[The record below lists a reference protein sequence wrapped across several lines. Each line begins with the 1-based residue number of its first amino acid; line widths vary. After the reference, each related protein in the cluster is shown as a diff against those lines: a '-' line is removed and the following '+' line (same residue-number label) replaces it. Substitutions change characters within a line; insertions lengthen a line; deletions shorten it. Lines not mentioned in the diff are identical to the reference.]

1 MFQIENQNINMFTYL
16 KDGFLYSPTDTYNRA
31 FLLLFNQMRQSK
43 VCCHKKSF
51 YRVYQAQIEQF
62 VQAMNMPS
70 NSETPYF
77 SLTFLSEMTHYH
89 LAVPVILLSLISYAI
104 ESINPAFHYWT
115 AYNRSRSVCDNFWVQ
130 RILSANCFQ
139 PIWSGPALPLLSGP
153 FLVLSFENTLHS
165 LHLFKVLFFTKI
177 KNFHLFLR

>member
-1 MFQIENQNINMFTYL
+1 LPTNNKSESLKKVHDYYPFIWKQFEELCYITMFQIENQNINMFTYF

-104 ESINPAFHYWT
+104 ESINPAFHY
-115 AYNRSRSVCDNFWVQ
+115 
-130 RILSANCFQ
+130 
-139 PIWSGPALPLLSGP
+139 
-153 FLVLSFENTLHS
+153 
-165 LHLFKVLFFTKI
+165 
-177 KNFHLFLR
+177 